1 MTMRKEMGLE
11 ISDRIVLAWE
21 GDHADV
27 VELFATWGSAIAVD
41 VQADSVERTT
51 GIEGEPV
58 DVAGRPLRLRL
69 ARA

>member
-1 MTMRKEMGLE
+1 
-11 ISDRIVLAWE
+11 VLAWE